1 MGGLRNAVAVTAVCI
16 VVVSGQLAGGAAA
29 VPSSSPPAASNEPP
43 VASAGLDQE
52 VTVNDTVYLDATG
65 SIDPDGSIASYRWEI
80 EAPDG
85 SIVTPDCT
93 TCGRTRFVAD
103 ANGQY
108 NVTVTVTDDDGASRS
123 DTLYVDATDRETL
136 DVTLSGQDSVVSGYT
151 ATYVASITAGET
163 TPSRIEWYHN
173 GTLVHAEPLDE
184 STNESEIEITFGDT
198 GTDEVSVRVQNRL
211 GLSVSESQSVEV
223 QTYADANPA
232 VNSELVR
239 CGYIYNYHP
248 DGSEKA
254 SNSDRNTVRDH
265 SQVCSEYFENDI
277 RITDSTGDV
286 IRTIEANGER
296 GYQGPGD
303 QPEKEIEDANSN
315 NSTFSS
321 RS

>member
-232 VNSELVR
+232 VGNSAYCGFIRNYGPNGTKWDGKKPVGVDTSQQCHEFFEKDFNYSGNVNTDEPFIELNGV
-239 CGYIYNYHP
+239 
-248 DGSEKA
+248 DGGQFVNESRGDNRDASEKPDY
-254 SNSDRNTVRDH
+254 N
-265 SQVCSEYFENDI
+265 
-277 RITDSTGDV
+277 
-286 IRTIEANGER
+286 
-296 GYQGPGD
+296 
-303 QPEKEIEDANSN
+303 
-315 NSTFSS
+315 
-321 RS
+321 